1 MDTCTPNV
9 IWVSPL
15 LSFITNQSNESM
27 TILAKKPSD
36 TDMKYLVN
44 NIKVRYAVNLND
56 CIVK

>member
-27 TILAKKPSD
+27 TILVKKPSD

>member
-1 MDTCTPNV
+1 MDSCTPNV

>member
-1 MDTCTPNV
+1 MDSCTPNV

-27 TILAKKPSD
+27 TILVKKPSD

>member
-15 LSFITNQSNESM
+15 LSFITNHSNESM